1 MTTFVVQ
8 AEPGKM
14 KHTFTGF
21 KPVFANVHVHLIML
35 EQIKPL
41 REEIMR
47 RTEVA
52 SEAGWLEA
60 LRTKVLEGLEATA
73 MAVRQYTAQD
83 SISPDITL
91 EERRTLR
98 DSFKSEALD
107 KSVTFEQLARSREA
121 THTDQ
126 QLHPSQI
133 HPFSVTFDYEGLT
146 NLDWAQPT
154 PDRVQHS
161 QLRLVVIALDSLMV
175 TMSNS
180 HSSDLARG
188 VLSDESAIWL
198 SDLADIYNIADSA
211 RYIPQPF
218 YPTGES
224 LNERETR
231 FNADGTSDP
240 AINAGDASGEVA
252 GVNRTTRTGAA
263 APRS

>member
-1 MTTFVVQ
+1 MTSFIVQ

-21 KPVFANVHVHLIML
+21 KPVFANVHIHLIML
-35 EQIKPL
+35 EQVKPL

-60 LRTKVLEGLEATA
+60 LRTKVLEGIEATSH
-73 MAVRQYTAQD
+73 AVRQYTAQD
-83 SISPDITL
+83 TLDPEITL
-91 EERRTLR
+91 EERRRLR
-98 DSFKSEALD
+98 DEFKDKALD
-107 KSVTFEQLARSREA
+107 KNVPFEQLARSREA

-126 QLHPSQI
+126 HLHPSQI
-133 HPFSVTFDYEGLT
+133 HPFSVTFDYQGLT

-154 PDRVQHS
+154 PDRVQHP
-161 QLRLVVIALDSLMV
+161 QLRLVVIALDTFMV

-180 HSSDLARG
+180 HSSDLSRG
-188 VLSDESAIWL
+188 ILSDDSQTWL
-198 SDLADIYNIADSA
+198 ADLADLYNIADSA

-218 YPTGES
+218 YPTAES

-231 FNADGTSDP
+231 FNADGSQDP
-240 AINAGDASGEVA
+240 PISLGDASGEVA
-252 GVNRTTRTGAA
+252 GVNRTSRVSAA
-263 APRS
+263 AR